1 MKNYKIEFVIKVSE
15 KVSEN
20 DVNEWARFMVGDIGS
35 ITIDNPLYDQSFDP
49 LYGTFKIEAVQR

>member
-20 DVNEWARFMVGDIGS
+20 DVKEWARYMVGDSGS
-35 ITIDNPLYDQSFDP
+35 IANENPLYDESFDP
-49 LYGTFKIEAVQR
+49 LFGTFKIEAA